1 MSRWIDRLGDAL
13 SWVAGGLYFATGLMV
28 VWEVVARYVFTAPTI
43 WAEEMSRVFLLWG
56 TFLPM
61 AALLHRRA
69 HIRITLLLGLIGPA
83 GRKAAEIASLLFV
96 AGFSVFVA
104 WYGWDIARDSLRV
117 GRTTGTMLNI
127 PQWWTEIVIPIAFV
141 LLAIQCVVEA
151 VRLLAGAEV
160 PSPHFGKSS
169 E

>member
-1 MSRWIDRLGDAL
+1 MLGSLDRLGEAL
-13 SWVAGGLYFATGLMV
+13 GRVAGWLYFATGAMV

-69 HIRITLLLGLIGPA
+69 HIRITLLVGLIGPA
-83 GRKAAEIASLLFV
+83 GSKAAEIASLLFV
-96 AGFSVFVA
+96 AGFSLFVA
-104 WYGWDIARDSLRV
+104 WYGWDITYDSLRV

-127 PQWWTEIVIPIAFV
+127 PQWWTEIVIPVAFG
-141 LLAIQCVVEA
+141 LLAIQCAVEM
-151 VRLLAGAEV
+151 VRLLAGAEA
-160 PSPHFGKSS
+160 PSPQGGKSS